1 MNFKKEQIL
10 NKIRR
15 QSLQGKLNKKINLDF
30 LISTAKHKFSESPK
44 KNNKNINENINT
56 FNNDLIPFNK
66 KKKSNKSFNKI
77 LNNQIHRIKTV
88 DWRKSP
94 TKRSSAKLIKTKTF
108 HKKLHLSEENI
119 PKNDNFN
126 NNHSNK
132 LEKKNLYKSF
142 YINHEKINSM
152 NKLQYSIK
160 NVLNYM
166 KLRIEEKKVK
176 QNKNNVYQREEGRL
190 SLSPKLRIMITKKKK
205 LKNKSLTMRNSISEF
220 PIVNTNKI
228 KKANSFKFQE
238 ESIKKI
244 MKRMIFKISK
254 NNRVEIKYNRSKII
268 EQYSLDEEINLNY
281 LQGFSFSPHNFFIF
295 IFDII
300 IIIANLYSFIF
311 IPLIIAKNE
320 DIRKPNTIFQEVIKC
335 LIDIIYIM
343 DFVITIFRGYYDHE
357 MKLIRNNRRILI
369 HYLKQ
374 EFFMDLI
381 EAIPF
386 HILIKMNILKNTNLF
401 YGYFDPKLFFIKLF
415 MFLKPFKIF
424 KILKKKKNMALEDLY
439 EFLSKNYYL
448 ESFSIF
454 IFDFIIFFLFIHL
467 FICLHIFFSIHSF
480 PNWMSNIDVSN
491 ERFIAK
497 YVTSFYFLMTTMTT
511 VGYGDIVCISSIER
525 IFHIILLA
533 LGTIIYTFLVSKIGN
548 YLRDQSHEQIKLI
561 EDLNILESIRVAYP
575 LMPFKLY
582 SRIKNYLLNISK
594 KRKKKGI
601 SLLINDIPEALKN
614 QLLLKIYSKEINE
627 FLIFKQVKNSS
638 FILQMLSNFITI
650 ITKREEVLILEGE
663 LIDNIIFVKDGRLVM
678 EIIIDLN
685 DPYRSI
691 QKYLEIN
698 FIGISKKGELE
709 TYKINRVNT
718 MLNLNKNYND
728 LKAEIDNIILGR
740 HNHKNSISSWHE
752 KLNSYEYGQID
763 NTNNETNANNINNG
777 QEEYE
782 IIKIL
787 DLRKNEHF
795 GEVHMFLQR
804 PCPFTLKTKS
814 RMAELL
820 ILRKQDAIII
830 SKNYP
835 NIWRQIYNKSY
846 HNLVAIKKL
855 TFRILKRY
863 YNTNLCNKTGFGL
876 KFDNSVS
883 KSYISFL
890 ERPSST
896 SLAPINI
903 TINKT
908 NLNNE
913 SKHKKKSDKKINNK
927 TGSDT
932 LSSHIH
938 NSSINSFIKG
948 KKFEGKPSF
957 NIIPK
962 EIEEIQLNNSQ
973 INQTQSI
980 VKKKTFEK
988 ITFREEQNI
997 DNLLG
1002 KKSLNTCKDLN
1013 KSKDLFNKLNSNI
1026 DNKLN
1031 TSIEQFNEIIKSING
1046 SKRDSTDSGAL
1057 IDRTIK
1063 YINNC
1068 NDITDFSNGNEKIYT
1083 LEDIDE
1089 NFSKRIKKKMKMRKK
1104 IEKLKD
1110 YMELR
1115 RKENN
1120 KYLIESY
1127 TNILAEKLNFFLEK
1141 SPIDISKSLKNNIPK
1156 ELIDQPYSQQN
1167 YKELSQLLDSTSDE
1181 DNPQRKFNQYSLKS
1195 ILSESFEIKSSYKNI
1210 NLLSKGEI
1218 LKNSKYKKF
1227 LENLI
1232 KKKLK
1237 KNINYDK
1244 LKTIISSFSHKPE
1257 MFTNSDLIPTGIIK
1271 RNRKTMD
1278 NVKIDKLSTKKTKNS
1293 KPKNTLRN
1301 NLTSIINK
1309 RKEDSHKFGLDN
1321 FEKLKLSGNKKSL
1334 NENLTDKIDDQKTN
1348 EKNENMEN
1356 MENRYF
1362 KGIKEHKN
1370 NSNKNNNR
1378 LKNVEFSIKNQNNII
1393 DNKSFSSSI
1402 NCFKEME
1409 KDDNFRCENK
1419 LKLLN
1424 NNNSP
1429 KANNKNENNNNV
1441 DSQKENQCIIF

>member
-1 MNFKKEQIL
+1 MNFKREQIL

-15 QSLQGKLNKKINLDF
+15 KSVQGNYEKKYNLDY
-30 LISTAKHKFSESPK
+30 LNSKKKHQFSLTPTR
-44 KNNKNINENINT
+44 NIININENINI
-56 FNNDLIPFNK
+56 FSNDFIPFNR
-66 KKKSNKSFNKI
+66 KKKSKKSFNKI
-77 LNNQIHRIKTV
+77 KQIHKIKSIE
-88 DWRKSP
+88 WKKKI
-94 TKRSSAKLIKTKTF
+94 TKRGSAQLIKTKTF
-108 HKKLHLSEENI
+108 HKKFELPGEENI
-119 PKNDNFN
+119 SKIENFN
-126 NNHSNK
+126 N
-132 LEKKNLYKSF
+132 KNLSQKLQNENMHKSF
-142 YINHEKINSM
+142 VIKNHPKINSM
-152 NKLQYSIK
+152 NKLEHSIK

-166 KLRIEEKKVK
+166 KFKIEERKVR
-176 QNKNNVYQREEGRL
+176 QNQNNIYQREEGRL
-190 SLSPKLRIMITKKKK
+190 SSSPKLKIMLSKKKK
-205 LKNKSLTMRNSISEF
+205 IKNKSFLIRNSISDF
-220 PIVNTNKI
+220 PIVNSDNI
-228 KKANSFKFQE
+228 KRAKSFKFQE
-238 ESIKKI
+238 ESMLKI
-244 MKRMIFKISK
+244 MKRMIFKISS
-254 NNRVEIKYNRSKII
+254 NNRVATLKYKRSHII
-268 EQYSLDEEINLNY
+268 EQYSLDEEANLNY
-281 LQGFSFSPHNFFIF
+281 LQGFSFSPDSTFIF
-295 IFDII
+295 IFDIM

-320 DIRKPNTIFQEVIKC
+320 DITKQNNIFQETIKC

-343 DFVITIFRGYYDHE
+343 DFIITIFRGYYDHE
-357 MKLIRNNRRILI
+357 MKIIRNNKRILI

-381 EAIPF
+381 EAIPL
-386 HILIKMNILKNTNLF
+386 HILIKSHIFKYENLF
-401 YGYFDPKLFFIKLF
+401 YGYIAPRLFFIKLF
-415 MFLKPFKIF
+415 MFLKSFKIF
-424 KILKKKKNMALEDLY
+424 KILKTKKNMALEELH
-439 EFLSKNYYL
+439 ECLSKNYYI
-448 ESFSIF
+448 ESLSIF
-454 IFDFIIFFLFIHL
+454 IFNFIIFFLFIHL
-467 FICLHIFFSIHSF
+467 LICLHIFFSIQSF
-480 PNWMSNIDVSN
+480 PNWMSHIDVSN
-491 ERFIAK
+491 EKFMAK
-497 YVTSFYFLMTTMTT
+497 YVTSFYFLITTMTT
-511 VGYGDIVCISSIER
+511 VGYGDIVCISFIER

-533 LGTIIYTFLVSKIGN
+533 IGTIVYTFLVSKIGN

-582 SRIKNYLLNISK
+582 CRIKNYLLNISK

-614 QLLLKIYSKEINE
+614 QLLFKIYSKEINE
-627 FLIFKQVKNSS
+627 FLIFKGVKNSS
-638 FILQMLSNFITI
+638 FILQMLTNFITI
-650 ITKREEVLILEGE
+650 MTKKEEVLIVEGE

-678 EIIIDLN
+678 EIVIDLN
-685 DPYRSI
+685 DPYKSI

-698 FIGISKKGELE
+698 FNGISKRGALE

-718 MLNLNKNYND
+718 MLNINKNYND

-740 HNHKNSISSWHE
+740 HNHKNSTSSLHE
-752 KLNSYEYGQID
+752 NFNSLEFGQID
-763 NTNNETNANNINNG
+763 NTNNETNMNNG
-777 QEEYE
+777 NEEYE

-795 GEVHMFLQR
+795 GEVHMFLQK

-855 TFRILKRY
+855 TFRTLKRY
-863 YNTNLCNKTGFGL
+863 YNTNLCNKTGYGF

-883 KSYISFL
+883 RSYISIL
-890 ERPSST
+890 ERA
-896 SLAPINI
+896 SLSNQVPINI
-903 TINKT
+903 NKA

-913 SKHKKKSDKKINNK
+913 SKHTNKKDKKTNNK
-927 TGSDT
+927 AGSDT
-932 LSSHIH
+932 LSSQIQ
-938 NSSINSFIKG
+938 NSSINFTQSLIKG
-948 KKFEGKPSF
+948 KKFENKALL

-962 EIEEIQLNNSQ
+962 EIEEIPFTDSQ
-973 INQTQSI
+973 IHQDNTLI
-980 VKKKTFEK
+980 KKKTFEK
-988 ITFREEQNI
+988 ITFRKEEENI
-997 DNLLG
+997 DNLLE
-1002 KKSLNTCKDLN
+1002 KKSINANNNKK
-1013 KSKDLFNKLNSNI
+1013 KSKDFFSKINSNI
-1026 DNKLN
+1026 DDKFN

-1068 NDITDFSNGNEKIYT
+1068 NDVTNVSNEKEKIYT

-1089 NFSKRIKKKMKMRKK
+1089 YFSKRIRKKMKMRKK

-1120 KYLIESY
+1120 KYLIELY
-1127 TNILAEKLNFFLEK
+1127 TNIIAEKLTFFLEK

-1156 ELIDQPYSQQN
+1156 ELIDQPYTQQN

-1181 DNPQRKFNQYSLKS
+1181 DNPHRKFNEHSLKS
-1195 ILSESFEIKSSYKNI
+1195 ILSESFVIKSSYKNI
-1210 NLLSKGEI
+1210 NSLSKGEI
-1218 LKNSKYKKF
+1218 IKNSKYKKF

-1232 KKKLK
+1232 KRNLA

-1257 MFTNSDLIPTGIIK
+1257 MFKNSDLTTTGIIK

-1278 NVKIDKLSTKKTKNS
+1278 NAINDKLSTKKTKNS
-1293 KPKNTLRN
+1293 KPKNNLRN

-1309 RKEDSHKFGLDN
+1309 KKEDSNKFELDN
-1321 FEKLKLSGNKKSL
+1321 FEKLKLSGIKKSF

-1348 EKNENMEN
+1348 EKNENI
-1356 MENRYF
+1356 ENRYF
-1362 KGIKEHKN
+1362 KGIKARKN
-1370 NSNKNNNR
+1370 NSNVHNIE
-1378 LKNVEFSIKNQNNII
+1378 LSIKNQNNN

-1402 NCFKEME
+1402 NFFKEIE
-1409 KDDNFRCENK
+1409 KDDNSRCENK

-1424 NNNSP
+1424 KNNTS
-1429 KANNKNENNNNV
+1429 KANNNNENKNDNV
-1441 DSQKENQCIIF
+1441 DSQKENQCIIL

>member
-15 QSLQGKLNKKINLDF
+15 KSVQGNYKQKFNLDYLNSKAKHQFSLTPTRNIINL
-30 LISTAKHKFSESPK
+30 
-44 KNNKNINENINT
+44 NENINILS
-56 FNNDLIPFNK
+56 NDYIPFNK
-66 KKKSNKSFNKI
+66 KKKSKNSFNKI
-77 LNNQIHRIKTV
+77 ISKQFKRIKTV
-88 DWRKSP
+88 RKIS
-94 TKRSSAKLIKTKTF
+94 KRGSIQIIKTKTF
-108 HKKLHLSEENI
+108 HKKFELPEENI
-119 PKNDNFN
+119 SRIDNYN
-126 NNHSNK
+126 NNLSHKIQNN
-132 LEKKNLYKSF
+132 NLHKSF
-142 YINHEKINSM
+142 IMKNRPKVNSM
-152 NKLQYSIK
+152 NKLEHSIK

-166 KLRIEEKKVK
+166 KLKIEERKVK
-176 QNKNNVYQREEGRL
+176 QSQNNIYQREEGRL
-190 SLSPKLRIMITKKKK
+190 SSSPKLKIMLSKKKK
-205 LKNKSLTMRNSISEF
+205 IKNKSFLIRNSISDF
-220 PIVNTNKI
+220 PVVNTDNI
-228 KKANSFKFQE
+228 KRANSFNFQE
-238 ESIKKI
+238 ESMLKI

-254 NNRVEIKYNRSKII
+254 NDNKVTLQYNRSQII

-281 LQGFSFSPHNFFIF
+281 LQGFSFSPDNYFIF
-295 IFDII
+295 LFDII

-320 DIRKPNTIFQEVIKC
+320 DITNQSNIFQEVIKC
-335 LIDIIYIM
+335 FIDVIYIL
-343 DFVITIFRGYYDHE
+343 DFIITIFRGYYDNE
-357 MKLIRNNRRILI
+357 MKIIRNNRRILI

-381 EAIPF
+381 EAIPL
-386 HILIKMNILKNTNLF
+386 HILIKMNILKNTNLL
-401 YGYFDPKLFFIKLF
+401 YGYLDPKLFFIKLF
-415 MFLKPFKIF
+415 MFLKSFKVF
-424 KILKKKKNMALEDLY
+424 KILKNKKNMALEELH
-439 EFLSKNYYL
+439 ESLSKNYYI

-454 IFDFIIFFLFIHL
+454 IFNFIIFFLFVHL
-467 FICLHIFFSIHSF
+467 FICLHIFFSIQSF
-480 PNWMSNIDVSN
+480 PNWMSNINVSN

-497 YVTSFYFLMTTMTT
+497 YITSFYFLMTTMTT

-548 YLRDQSHEQIKLI
+548 YLRDQSHEQTKLI

-582 SRIKNYLLNISK
+582 SKIKNYLLNISK

-614 QLLLKIYSKEINE
+614 QLLFKIYSKQINE
-627 FLIFKQVKNSS
+627 FLIFKGVKNSS
-638 FILQMLSNFITI
+638 FILQMLTNFITI
-650 ITKREEVLILEGE
+650 MSKKEEVLIVEGE

-685 DPYRSI
+685 DPYKSI

-698 FIGISKKGELE
+698 FMGISKKGELE

-718 MLNLNKNYND
+718 MLNIKKNYND

-740 HNHKNSISSWHE
+740 HNHKNSTSSLHE
-752 KLNSYEYGQID
+752 NLNSFDFGQVD
-763 NTNNETNANNINNG
+763 NTNNETNMNNG
-777 QEEYE
+777 NEEYE

-795 GEVHMFLQR
+795 GEVHMFLQK

-863 YNTNLCNKTGFGL
+863 YNTNLCNKTGYGF

-883 KSYISFL
+883 RSYISIL
-890 ERPSST
+890 ERA
-896 SLAPINI
+896 SLTNQTPINI
-903 TINKT
+903 TKT
-908 NLNNE
+908 NLNND
-913 SKHKKKSDKKINNK
+913 SKNKKKSDKKTNNK
-927 TGSDT
+927 IGSDT
-932 LSSHIH
+932 LSSQIQ
-938 NSSINSFIKG
+938 NSSINFNQSLIKG
-948 KKFEGKPSF
+948 KKTGNKALF
-957 NIIPK
+957 NMIPK
-962 EIEEIQLNNSQ
+962 EIEEIPLTDSQ
-973 INQTQSI
+973 INQAQSL
-980 VKKKTFEK
+980 VKKNTFEK
-988 ITFREEQNI
+988 ITFRKEEENI
-997 DNLLG
+997 DKFLE
-1002 KKSLNTCKDLN
+1002 KKSINTSKNIN
-1013 KSKDLFNKLNSNI
+1013 KSKDLLNNINSNI
-1026 DNKLN
+1026 DDKFN

-1068 NDITDFSNGNEKIYT
+1068 NDITDFSNGKENIYT

-1089 NFSKRIKKKMKMRKK
+1089 NFSKRIRKKMKMRKK

-1120 KYLIESY
+1120 KYLIELY
-1127 TNILAEKLNFFLEK
+1127 TNIIAEKLNFFLEK
-1141 SPIDISKSLKNNIPK
+1141 SPIDISQSLKNNIPK
-1156 ELIDQPYSQQN
+1156 ELIEQPYSQQN

-1181 DNPQRKFNQYSLKS
+1181 DKPRRKFNEHSLKS

-1218 LKNSKYKKF
+1218 IKNAKYKKF

-1232 KKKLK
+1232 KKNLK

-1257 MFTNSDLIPTGIIK
+1257 IFKNSDLIHTGIIK

-1278 NVKIDKLSTKKTKNS
+1278 IPVNDKLSTKKTKNS

-1309 RKEDSHKFGLDN
+1309 RKEDTNKFELDN
-1321 FEKLKLSGNKKSL
+1321 FDKLKLSSIKKSC
-1334 NENLTDKIDDQKTN
+1334 NENLTDKIYDQKTN
-1348 EKNENMEN
+1348 EKNENMESK
-1356 MENRYF
+1356 YL

-1370 NSNKNNNR
+1370 SSKKNIEMS
-1378 LKNVEFSIKNQNNII
+1378 LKNQNNT

-1402 NCFKEME
+1402 NFFKEME
-1409 KDDNFRCENK
+1409 KDDNSRSENK

-1429 KANNKNENNNNV
+1429 KVNKNENENNNV
-1441 DSQKENQCIIF
+1441 DSQKENNCTIF

>member
-10 NKIRR
+10 NRIRR
-15 QSLQGKLNKKINLDF
+15 QSVQGNYEKKYNLDY
-30 LISTAKHKFSESPK
+30 LTSKAKHQFSLTPTR
-44 KNNKNINENINT
+44 NIINISENINILS
-56 FNNDLIPFNK
+56 NDLGPFNIK
-66 KKKSNKSFNKI
+66 KRTKNSFNKLI
-77 LNNQIHRIKTV
+77 NKQFNKLKTV
-88 DWRKSP
+88 DWKKNIR
-94 TKRSSAKLIKTKTF
+94 KRSSAQLIKTKTF
-108 HKKLHLSEENI
+108 HKKFELSEDNSS
-119 PKNDNFN
+119 KNDNFN
-126 NNHSNK
+126 NSPNIK
-132 LEKKNLYKSF
+132 LQKKNLHNSF
-142 YINHEKINSM
+142 TIKKPSKTKSM
-152 NKLQYSIK
+152 NKLEHSIK

-166 KLRIEEKKVK
+166 KLKIEERKIK
-176 QNKNNVYQREEGRL
+176 QSKNSIYQREEGRL
-190 SLSPKLRIMITKKKK
+190 SSSPKLKVILSKKKK
-205 LKNKSLTMRNSISEF
+205 IRNKSFLIRNSISDF
-220 PIVNTNKI
+220 PVVKCDNI
-228 KKANSFKFQE
+228 KRANSFNFKE
-238 ESIKKI
+238 ESMQKI

-254 NNRVEIKYNRSKII
+254 NNKISLKFKRSQII
-268 EQYSLDEEINLNY
+268 EQYSLDDEINLSH
-281 LQGFSFSPHNFFIF
+281 LQGFSFSPDNSFIF

-300 IIIANLYSFIF
+300 IIFANLYSFIF
-311 IPLIIAKNE
+311 IPLTIAKNE
-320 DIRKPNTIFQEVIKC
+320 DITKQNTIFQEIIKC

-343 DFVITIFRGYYDHE
+343 DFLITIFRGYYDHE
-357 MKLIRNNRRILI
+357 MKIIRNNKRILI

-374 EFFMDLI
+374 EFLMDLI
-381 EAIPF
+381 EAIPL
-386 HILIKMNILKNTNLF
+386 HILVKMNILRNTNLF
-401 YGYFDPKLFFIKLF
+401 YGYFDPKLFFIKIL
-415 MFLKPFKIF
+415 MFLKSFKVF
-424 KILKKKKNMALEDLY
+424 KILKKKKNMALEDLH
-439 EFLSKNYYL
+439 ESLSKNYYI

-454 IFDFIIFFLFIHL
+454 VFDFVIFFLFIHL
-467 FICLHIFFSIHSF
+467 FICLHIFFSIQSF
-480 PNWMSNIDVSN
+480 PNWMSHIEVSN
-491 ERFIAK
+491 ENFVAK
-497 YVTSFYFLMTTMTT
+497 YITSFYFLMTTMTT

-533 LGTIIYTFLVSKIGN
+533 IGTIVYTFLVSKIGN

-582 SRIKNYLLNISK
+582 CKIKNYLLNISK

-614 QLLLKIYSKEINE
+614 QLLFKIYSKEINE
-627 FLIFKQVKNSS
+627 FLIFKGIKNSS
-638 FILQMLSNFITI
+638 FILQMLTNFITI
-650 ITKREEVLILEGE
+650 LTKKEEVLIVEGE

-685 DPYRSI
+685 DPYKSI

-740 HNHKNSISSWHE
+740 HNYKNSASSFHE
-752 KLNSYEYGQID
+752 NINSLEFGQGD
-763 NTNNETNANNINNG
+763 NTNNEINVNNSP
-777 QEEYE
+777 EEYE

-795 GEVHMFLQR
+795 GEVHMFLQK

-863 YNTNLCNKTGFGL
+863 YNTNLCNKTGYGF

-883 KSYISFL
+883 RSYISIL
-890 ERPSST
+890 ERPSLKNQVSIG
-896 SLAPINI
+896 L
-903 TINKT
+903 NKT
-908 NLNNE
+908 NNLNND
-913 SKHKKKSDKKINNK
+913 SKNKKKNDKKTNNK
-927 TGSDT
+927 IASDT
-932 LSSHIH
+932 LSSQMH
-938 NSSINSFIKG
+938 NSSINFTQSLIKG
-948 KKFEGKPSF
+948 KKLENKPIY

-962 EIEEIQLNNSQ
+962 EIEEIPLNDSQ
-973 INQTQSI
+973 INQAPSLL
-980 VKKKTFEK
+980 KKKTFEK
-988 ITFREEQNI
+988 ITFRKEEDNI
-997 DNLLG
+997 DNLLE
-1002 KKSLNTCKDLN
+1002 KKSIISNKNIN
-1013 KSKDLFNKLNSNI
+1013 KSKDMFNKLNSNI
-1026 DNKLN
+1026 DDKFN
-1031 TSIEQFNEIIKSING
+1031 TSIEQFNEILKSING
-1046 SKRDSTDSGAL
+1046 SKRDSTDSANL

-1068 NDITDFSNGNEKIYT
+1068 NDITNFSNGKEKIYT

-1089 NFSKRIKKKMKMRKK
+1089 NFSKRIRKKMKMRKK

-1115 RKENN
+1115 RRENN
-1120 KYLIESY
+1120 KCLIEVY
-1127 TNILAEKLNFFLEK
+1127 TNIIAEKLNFFLEK
-1141 SPIDISKSLKNNIPK
+1141 NHIDISKSLKNNIPK

-1181 DNPQRKFNQYSLKS
+1181 DNPHRKFNEHSLKS

-1218 LKNSKYKKF
+1218 IKNSKYKKF
-1227 LENLI
+1227 IENLI
-1232 KKKLK
+1232 KRNLT

-1244 LKTIISSFSHKPE
+1244 LKTIISSFTHKPE
-1257 MFTNSDLIPTGIIK
+1257 IFKNSDLITTGIIK
-1271 RNRKTMD
+1271 SNRKTMD
-1278 NVKIDKLSTKKTKNS
+1278 NVINDKLSAKKTKNG
-1293 KPKNTLRN
+1293 KPKNNLRN

-1309 RKEDSHKFGLDN
+1309 KKEDSNKFELENYD
-1321 FEKLKLSGNKKSL
+1321 KHKLSSIKKSL
-1334 NENLTDKIDDQKTN
+1334 NENLIDKIEDQKTN

-1356 MENRYF
+1356 KYF
-1362 KGIKEHKN
+1362 KGVKEHKN
-1370 NSNKNNNR
+1370 NRN
-1378 LKNVEFSIKNQNNII
+1378 LKNVELSQNNQNIHS

-1402 NCFKEME
+1402 NIFKEME
-1409 KDDNFRCENK
+1409 KDDNSRCENK

-1424 NNNSP
+1424 NNNSS
-1429 KANNKNENNNNV
+1429 KANNNNENNSAN
-1441 DSQKENQCIIF
+1441 SQKEKQCSIF